1 MPVTLIKAAAR
12 SCPYF
17 TLLIA
22 LGLGPCSA
30 GALAS
35 SNITKRIHYFD
46 VGFSG
51 SAIRLY
57 TTGEC
62 YAYPIENDLLINKPF
77 SWEKLQIPETGANSV
92 KALI

>member
-1 MPVTLIKAAAR
+1 MSQYKQCILKLSR
-12 SCPYF
+12 YLDF
-17 TLLIA
+17 E
-22 LGLGPCSA
+22 
-30 GALAS
+30 
-35 SNITKRIHYFD
+35 H
-46 VGFSG
+46 
-51 SAIRLY
+51 RLY

>member
-1 MPVTLIKAAAR
+1 MPVTSIKAAAR

-51 SAIRLY
+51 SAIGLM
-57 TTGEC
+57 G
-62 YAYPIENDLLINKPF
+62 NSSGKQGGL
-77 SWEKLQIPETGANSV
+77 GA
-92 KALI
+92 A

>member
-1 MPVTLIKAAAR
+1 MPVTSIKAAAR

-35 SNITKRIHYFD
+35 SDITKRIHSFD

-51 SAIRLY
+51 NRTYPAIAQ
-57 TTGEC
+57 T
-62 YAYPIENDLLINKPF
+62 NKV
-77 SWEKLQIPETGANSV
+77 G
-92 KALI
+92 